1 MENRGIQYISTS
13 TIHPANE
20 CGNHRN
26 QRIELTVWDLM
37 LLPHQY
43 MQRGLVYYYP
53 KEQER
58 DQETKCMAMIIS
70 HLKTS
75 LSRTLDHFFPFAG
88 RLATTKHSG
97 DMNSDGNT
105 TFTSVYIDCN
115 SSGVEFVHAVADVTV
130 SDIVTPNYIPHI
142 VRSFFTL
149 KGVMN
154 YEGQSRPLLSVQVTQ
169 LIDGIFIG
177 CSINHSV
184 CDGSS
189 FWHFFNSWSEISR
202 GGASSDKN
210 ISRPPVLKRWFL
222 KSTGYPI
229 RLPFS
234 IDDKHFVGKYRYT
247 TPPSFEVRI
256 FHFTPEYIAKLKEK
270 ANSISDEESHTD
282 KIVLSSFQAL
292 LAHVWIAVTRAR
304 RLDPEEMTSY
314 QLVIGN
320 RARLNPPLPNNYF
333 GNSFLVGEAT
343 TKVSDLLERGIRWG
357 ALLLKK
363 VVMSYDDAKI
373 RSYCDAWMDKPELL
387 ALNDKVSANTLM
399 TGGSPRFNMYGNNF
413 GWGDPVVVRGGI
425 SNKRPGEITAIPG
438 SVQGS
443 VDLEVYHSLKTLK
456 AMGDD
461 VEFIDDVQ
469 KSSR

>member
-1 MENRGIQYISTS
+1 MENREIQYISTS
-13 TIHPANE
+13 TIHPSNE
-20 CGNHRN
+20 CHNERN
-26 QRIELTVWDLM
+26 QRIELAVWDLM

-43 MQRGLVYYYP
+43 MQRGLIYYYP
-53 KEQER
+53 K
-58 DQETKCMAMIIS
+58 DQETTCMDMIIS
-70 HLKTS
+70 QLKTS
-75 LSRTLDHFFPFAG
+75 LSRTLDHFYPFAG
-88 RLATTKHSG
+88 RLATTKHC
-97 DMNSDGNT
+97 DNMKDDDNT

-115 SSGVEFVHAVADVTV
+115 SSGVEFIHAVADVTV
-130 SDIVTPNYIPHI
+130 SDIVMPTYIPHI

-154 YEGQSRPLLSVQVTQ
+154 YEGQSLPLLSVQVTE

-189 FWHFFNSWSEISR
+189 FWHFFNLWSEISR
-202 GGASSDKN
+202 GDASSDNN
-210 ISRPPVLKRWFL
+210 ISCPPVLKRWFPRNAD
-222 KSTGYPI
+222 YPI

-234 IDDKHFVGKYRYT
+234 IDDKHFVEKYRYT
-247 TPPSFEVRI
+247 TPPKFEVRI
-256 FHFTPEYIAKLKEK
+256 FHFTPEYIAKLKAK
-270 ANSISDEESHTD
+270 ANSMSERESHTD
-282 KIVLSSFQAL
+282 MIVSSFQAL
-292 LAHVWIAVTRAR
+292 LAHIWIAVTRAR

-314 QLVIGN
+314 QLVVGN

-333 GNSFLVGEAT
+333 GNSFLIGEAT
-343 TKVSDLLERGIRWG
+343 SKVSDLLERGIRWG

-363 VVMSYDDAKI
+363 VVMSYDDTKI
-373 RSYCDAWMDKPELL
+373 RSYCEAWMDKPELL
-387 ALNDKVSANTLM
+387 VLNDKVSANTLM

-438 SVQGS
+438 SVHGS
-443 VDLEVYHSLKTLK
+443 VDLEVYHSFETLK

-461 VEFIDDVQ
+461 VEFIDAVQ